1 MKVVLHV
8 ALQVLRGKDDQEKRK
23 KMSGVVTEN
32 EQVLI
37 KEYGTHVTN
46 ISGYQIFESPGVFH

>member
-1 MKVVLHV
+1 
-8 ALQVLRGKDDQEKRK
+8 
-23 KMSGVVTEN
+23 MSGVVTEN